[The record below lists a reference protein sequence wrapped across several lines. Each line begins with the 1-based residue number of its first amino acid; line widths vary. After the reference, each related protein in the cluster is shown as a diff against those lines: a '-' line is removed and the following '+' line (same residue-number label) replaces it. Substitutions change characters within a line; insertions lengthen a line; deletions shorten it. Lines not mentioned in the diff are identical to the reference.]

1 MATNYKFI
9 GDETGFNLIQLD
21 GVIFVSAKRIA
32 KGEVVLEVTS
42 TTTKLIPTADDGA
55 EVTVQNAT
63 IVEPLAATAEEL
75 FTLLL
80 PIIY

>member
-1 MATNYKFI
+1 MAANYQFI

-21 GVIFVSAKRIA
+21 GVTFVSAKRMA
-32 KGEVVLEVTS
+32 KGEVIVEVND
-42 TTTKLIPTADDGA
+42 TTTKLIPTAEGGA
-55 EVTVQNAT
+55 TITVQNAT
-63 IVEPLAATAEEL
+63 ITEPLAGTAEEL